1 MVGSRARAAG
11 ALACATLALAGCGTD
26 EAPTPVTVTSTSYI
40 PPAQAPAPPPAAPPA
55 PPSPV
60 DATDA
65 QSLLDATVADTVAS
79 FGGQLGAATLAEA
92 GPIAAGFT
100 DASPA
105 WSTIKVPIA
114 VATMRTHPELADS
127 VRAAITLSDNNAAE
141 LMFATVGPEPVDT
154 VLAEAGLDAAVN
166 TVKVRPE
173 FSTFGQTALGV
184 ADEAALADHL
194 ACLAGAADVLS
205 LMGQVDAS
213 QAYGLGSVGAL
224 FKGGWGPDAAGMYQV
239 RQLGLMPRGDG
250 TFAPVALTALPADG
264 LYATGQAMLNAA
276 AQQLAANAAA
286 LPAASCQP

>member
-1 MVGSRARAAG
+1 M
-11 ALACATLALAGCGTD
+11 
-26 EAPTPVTVTSTSYI
+26 
-40 PPAQAPAPPPAAPPA
+40 
-55 PPSPV
+55 PSV
-60 DATDA
+60 RD
-65 QSLLDATVADTVAS
+65 
-79 FGGQLGAATLAEA
+79 
-92 GPIAAGFT
+92 I
-100 DASPA
+100 
-105 WSTIKVPIA
+105 
-114 VATMRTHPELADS
+114 DS

-194 ACLAGAADVLS
+194 ACLSGAADVLS

-264 LYATGQAMLNAA
+264 SYATGQAMLNAA
-276 AQQLAANAAA
+276 AQQLAANAVRYSDDGTRIWFGVDQVLGPEGPEIQYQDTVDLTPLPGFDDASAA
-286 LPAASCQP
+286 ARGEGSGESEEPAKPARKSARSKSKRASMPSWDEIVFGSRND